1 MRYSEIDL
9 CECCNGLDVGM
20 SLYIQGCSRHCKG
33 CFNQETWDFNGGKV
47 FTETDIV
54 YILKELNRPYIH
66 RLTILGGEPL
76 ENINMLDL
84 CVLIECVK
92 TTKPEIKIWLYTG
105 YTYEHLLQ
113 KMMYSPTPFLDYI
126 LRNIDILVDGEF
138 IEEEKDLTYPFAGS
152 INQRII
158 DLKNSRETGEIV
170 LLSL

>member
-66 RLTILGGEPL
+66 RLTIPGGEPL
-76 ENINMLDL
+76 
-84 CVLIECVK
+84 
-92 TTKPEIKIWLYTG
+92 
-105 YTYEHLLQ
+105 
-113 KMMYSPTPFLDYI
+113 
-126 LRNIDILVDGEF
+126 
-138 IEEEKDLTYPFAGS
+138 
-152 INQRII
+152 
-158 DLKNSRETGEIV
+158 
-170 LLSL
+170 